1 MFQKL
6 LQFVIF
12 SELCGGELSE
22 GQFARSVN
30 ALNHNV
36 LHMCFSQHVNPEEL
50 NPRHTMQNVILLLKA
65 RHLGRYSVFD
75 YIFLIY
81 LRTSKYL

>member
-1 MFQKL
+1 MIMCYAL
-6 LQFVIF
+6 F

-36 LHMCFSQHVNPEEL
+36 LHVCFTQQVNPEEL
-50 NPRHTMQNVILLLKA
+50 NPRHTVQNIILLLKA
-65 RHLGRYSVFD
+65 RHLGRYGTF
-75 YIFLIY
+75 
-81 LRTSKYL
+81 